1 LFYLWLGSQE
11 TLRQV
16 QTIRE
21 HQLLDWTK
29 GHSEECAQLDQAATE
44 PLEKITYP
52 DQPPRAATQRRTQ
65 NPLPPRK
72 RRFVNDAIFPEF
84 EIVTEQEEEEVSAK
98 AEKLQFKL
106 DIQSG
111 RLLASQEGEGVG
123 ADDEDEGADEDTIR
137 QRTETQM
144 QILEGY
150 RKHLRSI
157 HGEGFDEEQFEEDNQ
172 IDGHFVVF
180 QEIVEHSPDQVLRY
194 SFANQ
199 PLWVHSKGRP
209 THIPLCSSCGAPRV
223 YEFQV
228 SITYYH
234 GDNEGYNY

>member
-1 LFYLWLGSQE
+1 M
-11 TLRQV
+11 
-16 QTIRE
+16 
-21 HQLLDWTK
+21 DWTK
-29 GHSEECAQLDQAATE
+29 GHSEECPQLVQAATG
-44 PLEKITYP
+44 PLQKTIFP
-52 DQPPRAATQRRTQ
+52 DQPPHPLEQRRTHIH
-65 NPLPPRK
+65 LPAPRK

-84 EIVTEQEEEEVSAK
+84 EIVTEQEEPEITGQ

-111 RLLASQEGEGVG
+111 RLLGCKEGDGVG
-123 ADDEDEGADEDTIR
+123 ADDEDDGADEDTIR
-137 QRTETQM
+137 ERTETQM

-157 HGEGFDEEQFEEDNQ
+157 QGEGFDEEQFEEDNQ
-172 IDGHFVVF
+172 IDNHFILF

-209 THIPLCSSCGAPRV
+209 THIPLCGTCGAPRV

-228 SITYYH
+228 RYISVVRALFPATDIL
-234 GDNEGYNY
+234 